1 MACPF
6 LSIII
11 PVYNIK
17 NYIAFTLNSVVN
29 QTFHDFEVICVDD
42 GSIDESADI
51 LDKYGAADKRFKII
65 HKVNGGVSSARNL
78 GLDHA
83 SGEWIVF
90 VDGDDALREDGLE
103 IIYNAIH
110 DNPSVDIVAYGV
122 KFVDS
127 ISNYDL
133 LKQEKENLVDVT
145 TCNPTVPFCALN
157 HYTVWSSAFK
167 LNMLQGLRFSNL
179 KNGEDQLF
187 YNHAVLKSQNY
198 LEIKANLYY
207 YLQRV
212 GSAVN
217 SAWSERKQE
226 DLLNMN
232 LQITENLIHS
242 GRKIDK
248 RWLRRWMGNLLTINK
263 DVWKFPD
270 AKLALYLSQQR
281 ATLKLAL
288 QLENIPIGMRI
299 WAWIACYLN
308 HPLLFR
314 LVAGYPIELY
324 HKIKNSR

>member
-1 MACPF
+1 MAYPF
-6 LSIII
+6 FSIII

-42 GSIDESADI
+42 GSTDGSADI
-51 LDKYGAADKRFKII
+51 LEKYGAADNRLRII

-78 GLDHA
+78 GLDYA
-83 SGEWIVF
+83 SAEWIIF
-90 VDGDDALREDGLE
+90 VDGDDALREDSLE
-103 IIYNAIH
+103 IIYNTIL
-110 DNPSVDIVAYGV
+110 DNPSADIVAYGV

-127 ISNYDL
+127 ISKYDL
-133 LKQEKENLVDVT
+133 QKQEVNPLVHAVT
-145 TCNPTVPFCALN
+145 YSLTVPFCVLN

-167 LNMLQGLRFSNL
+167 LKMLEDLRFENL

-187 YNHAVLKSQNY
+187 YNHAALKSKSY
-198 LEIKANLYY
+198 LEIKTNLYY
-207 YLQRV
+207 YSQRA

-226 DLLNMN
+226 DLLKMN

-242 GRKIDK
+242 GRKIDE
-248 RWLRRWMGNLLTINK
+248 RWIRRWMGSLLAINK
-263 DVWKFPD
+263 DVWKFPKM
-270 AKLALYLSQQR
+270 KLVSFLSWQR

-288 QLENIPIGMRI
+288 QLENIPICMRI
-299 WAWIACYLN
+299 WVWIACYLN
-308 HPLLFR
+308 HPFLFR

-324 HKIKNSR
+324 YKIKKSR